1 MTVVRTKIG
10 SSVAV
15 VLVAALLPGCATLL
29 EGTSQEILVSTNPAG
44 AACTLEREGQTI
56 ATVAVTP
63 GAALVQ
69 RRKYDITIK
78 CKKDGF
84 EDAVYVNNSGLAS
97 GAVAGNVAA
106 DLLLTAGL
114 SSIVDSASGA
124 DNQYESTVNITMI
137 PRAAMPQAA
146 PPTPVM
152 SAPVTDEPKP
162 KSKPKSN

>member
-1 MTVVRTKIG
+1 MTIVRTKIG
-10 SSVAV
+10 SSIAVA
-15 VLVAALLPGCATLL
+15 LVAAVLPGCATLL
-29 EGTSQEILVSTNPAG
+29 EGTSQEILISTNPAG

-56 ATVAVTP
+56 ASVPVTP

-69 RRKYDITIK
+69 RRKHDITIK

-84 EDAVYVNNSGLAS
+84 EDAVFINNSGLAS

-137 PRAAMPQAA
+137 PRAAAA
-146 PPTPVM
+146 PTTTPPTPVV
-152 SAPVTDEPKP
+152 SAPVVDEPKT
-162 KSKPKSN
+162 KPKKN